1 MKNGERSVMIEDKK
15 VIYSPL
21 CRDVTRDGIT
31 VEICIYRLEDTEWS
45 LSVDDEAGG
54 STVWDDLF
62 ASDEDAL
69 REAMQSIEDSGI
81 SSFGSKKH

>member
-1 MKNGERSVMIEDKK
+1 MKNGGRSGMIEDKK